1 MTRQT
6 DYTNEAQQRL
16 LQIIDLLAGHEV
28 LGLPPSEIARAVG
41 CGAAT
46 VTRDMANLQHAGWAE
61 RTPKGERWRL
71 SPHPIQISVR
81 CAAGW
86 DEAKKDLQDIAQ
98 RYGRRAA

>member
-1 MTRQT
+1 MTRKT
-6 DYTNEAQQRL
+6 NYTNAAQQRL

-41 CGAAT
+41 CSAAV
-46 VTRDMANLQHAGWAE
+46 VTRDMDNLQLAGWAE

-71 SPHPIQISVR
+71 TPHPIQISVR

-86 DEAKKDLQDIAQ
+86 AEAEKDLKDIAQ
-98 RYGRRAA
+98 RFGRRA